1 MNVIEIFSSIE
12 GEGTRAG
19 ELCTFIRLAEC
30 NLRCSYC
37 DTEYSFTGGKEMSV
51 EEIMQVVDGYGNYN
65 VTITGGEPLLQD
77 LTELLNV
84 MNKYFVNIETNGS
97 INPVPLYGDYTNVIF
112 TVDYKCPSSKQ
123 EEFMNNGEALQDLED
138 CDVIKFVVGSLD
150 DLNRMRQ
157 LIEENE
163 FKAQVYV
170 SPVFGKIEP
179 KDIVDYMK
187 TYNLQGVRLQL
198 QIHKF
203 IWPPDMKGV

>member
-1 MNVIEIFSSIE
+1 MDKTIV
-12 GEGTRAG
+12 
-19 ELCTFIRLAEC
+19 C
-30 NLRCSYC
+30 
-37 DTEYSFTGGKEMSV
+37 
-51 EEIMQVVDGYGNYN
+51 N
-65 VTITGGEPLLQD
+65 VTVEGFHNWPNAPEQFSYLRSKHRH
-77 LTELLNV
+77 
-84 MNKYFVNIETNGS
+84 MFNIELH
-97 INPVPLYGDYTNVIF
+97 IPV
-112 TVDYKCPSSKQ
+112 S
-123 EEFMNNGEALQDLED
+123 
-138 CDVIKFVVGSLD
+138 

-157 LIEENE
+157 LIEDNE